1 MHIEGVSYR
10 DLAMSQLTTEQ
21 QDFIMSTMR
30 RGKRSA
36 WLTIMAEIKGIV
48 LSPEDDEEVIARKI
62 GGWILDHFD
71 DLGTRDGKCECGQSL
86 RYVYHVTHIE
96 SKDSLSLGSTCI
108 ERYTGLDAKTVEA
121 VIKGMKVF
129 DFEKDEILQKVVNN
143 WMLPFDIPSDLV
155 VPTDIQQHFDV
166 GLPLLDR
173 QVSRLK
179 KLILKY
185 RHEQKRS
192 FDQPIPSE
200 NGIRRKEIEQG
211 AIDLFSFMEES
222 AITTESATSYKAVVP
237 RNGKGEVPNFN
248 AIPERWKAVI
258 QDKLQEMKR
267 SGETFVT
274 SLQMSNYVAQV
285 FGYDQDRYLTG
296 KPRTYFWV
304 ASYMDKLHS
313 LEVVEAYIEN
323 IIYRFK

>member
-1 MHIEGVSYR
+1 MHIEDVSYR
-10 DLAMSQLTTEQ
+10 DLAMCQLTTEQ
-21 QDFIMSTMR
+21 QEFIMSTMR

-48 LSPEDDEEVIARKI
+48 LSHEDDEEVIARKI
-62 GGWILDHFD
+62 GGWVLDHFH
-71 DLGTRDGKCECGQSL
+71 DLGTRDGKCECGQSV

-143 WMLPFDIPSDLV
+143 WMLPFDVPSDLV

-185 RHEQKRS
+185 QHEQKRS
-192 FDQPIPSE
+192 IDQPFPSE
-200 NGIRRKEIEQG
+200 KTIRKKGVE
-211 AIDLFSFMEES
+211 ADPIDLFSFMEES
-222 AITTESATSYKAVVP
+222 AITTEEATSFKIGVP
-237 RNGKGEVPNFN
+237 RNGKNEVPNFN
-248 AIPERWKAVI
+248 VIPETWKAVI
-258 QDKLQEMKR
+258 QDKLKELKS
-267 SGETFVT
+267 SGETFVS
-274 SLQMSNYVAQV
+274 SLHMSNHVAQV
-285 FGYDQDRYLTG
+285 FGYNHDRYLTG

-304 ASYMDKLHS
+304 ASYMDKLQS
-313 LEVVEAYIEN
+313 LEVVEASIEN
-323 IIYRFK
+323 ITYKSK